1 MGNCIKTKSS
11 KNALSKGVT
20 ESNKDV
26 LCKEETDKGI
36 FILGL
41 FSSSRFCLWFAST
54 KSCLFNQN
62 SDHIFHIGYVASTGS
77 PQLARI
83 FGSKNICY

>member
-11 KNALSKGVT
+11 ENVLSKGIT
-20 ESNKDV
+20 NSNKNV

-41 FSSSRFCLWFAST
+41 FLPSKSSLNLIFSLVYKQKKCL
-54 KSCLFNQN
+54 CNQN
-62 SDHIFHIGYVASTGS
+62 LD
-77 PQLARI
+77 
-83 FGSKNICY
+83 

>member
-36 FILGL
+36 FVLGL
-41 FSSSRFCLWFAST
+41 FLPSKSSLNLIFSLVYKQKQCL
-54 KSCLFNQN
+54 CNHNL
-62 SDHIFHIGYVASTGS
+62 D
-77 PQLARI
+77 
-83 FGSKNICY
+83 

>member
-11 KNALSKGVT
+11 KNVLSKGVT
-20 ESNKDV
+20 ESNKNV

-41 FSSSRFCLWFAST
+41 ISSSNFFLWFAST
-54 KSCLFNQN
+54 
-62 SDHIFHIGYVASTGS
+62 
-77 PQLARI
+77 
-83 FGSKNICY
+83 

>member
-11 KNALSKGVT
+11 KNVLSKGVT
-20 ESNKDV
+20 QSNKDV

-41 FSSSRFCLWFAST
+41 FSSSKLFLWFAST
-54 KSCLFNQN
+54 KSC
-62 SDHIFHIGYVASTGS
+62 
-77 PQLARI
+77 
-83 FGSKNICY
+83 

>member
-11 KNALSKGVT
+11 KNASSKGVT
-20 ESNKDV
+20 KSNKSV

-41 FSSSRFCLWFAST
+41 FVPSRDLSRDDCTEEFI
-54 KSCLFNQN
+54 K
-62 SDHIFHIGYVASTGS
+62 
-77 PQLARI
+77 RI
-83 FGSKNICY
+83 

>member
-11 KNALSKGVT
+11 KNVLSKGVT

-41 FSSSRFCLWFAST
+41 FSSSKPFIWFAST
-54 KSCLFNQN
+54 ISC
-62 SDHIFHIGYVASTGS
+62 
-77 PQLARI
+77 
-83 FGSKNICY
+83 